1 MTLSERE
8 GEPDVGKRVGARE
21 QRRSGAGE
29 GDRKDE
35 LSARS
40 SSQRLSFRATAQ
52 GTVGDS
58 HGAVPHSVVVQ
69 CRGRGCFH
77 TDFRHGS
84 SFVPHSA
91 P

>member
-1 MTLSERE
+1 MALGERE

-40 SSQRLSFRATAQ
+40 STQRLLFGATAQ
-52 GTVGDS
+52 GMEGDS
-58 HGAVPHSVVVQ
+58 HGAVPYSVALQ

-77 TDFRHGS
+77 TDFRRGS
-84 SFVPHSA
+84 SSVPHGA